1 MSTYGDR
8 SRSHQLSFLIKNI
21 MDVGDFFII
30 VLVILQ
36 TINNNLIIITTTRI
50 ANYWTILRVCVKFLT
65 CMKLPN
71 SHSNPVRSLCL
82 LSPVDRWMLYD
93 FR

>member
-36 TINNNLIIITTTRI
+36 TINNNLIIITTTII

-82 LSPVDRWMLYD
+82 LSPVDR
-93 FR
+93 